1 MGLPMVRSDE
11 TDILTGKE
19 AQRVLGEILESER
32 KSRSLTYPAHTG
44 AVGFFYE
51 KPKFVAFDNS
61 SNDCWVEEFKTE
73 TGARKWC
80 RGQLS
85 TDEVNALGLDFCL
98 IVLRR
103 CLLFGQDSH
112 CYATVQ

>member
-1 MGLPMVRSDE
+1 MCYLMGLPMVRSDE

-61 SNDCWVEEFKTE
+61 SNDCWVEEFKTAPFDKFE
-73 TGARKWC
+73 SIEATY
-80 RGQLS
+80 S
-85 TDEVNALGLDFCL
+85 SS
-98 IVLRR
+98 
-103 CLLFGQDSH
+103 SH
-112 CYATVQ
+112 IDC